1 MVLLGGDFR
10 QILPVVPR
18 ASKAEIVEATI
29 NGSSLWPYVHKFELH
44 KNMRVERLLQAGG
57 PNAAANAQQQQL
69 FADWLKR
76 IGEGTEHVYPVHGDE
91 AILLPP
97 GGLLHNCRG

>member
-1 MVLLGGDFR
+1 
-10 QILPVVPR
+10 
-18 ASKAEIVEATI
+18 
-29 NGSSLWPYVHKFELH
+29 
-44 KNMRVERLLQAGG
+44 MRVERLLQAGG
-57 PNAAANAQQQQL
+57 PNAAANAQEQQE

-97 GGLLHNCRG
+97 EVCCTTAEGSMADAQLDDLIREVSIQAWVTS